1 MLGGHLKAG
10 WGASRVPG
18 PRAAE
23 AIKTTK
29 PTGERVL
36 ATLEQAETGQAK
48 YFRWFVLLTVLV
60 NASAMLSPIINN
72 GDAITYASIA
82 RHIALS
88 HDWARLILDGHDWL
102 DKPHFP
108 FWMTAI
114 SFELAGVSART
125 YILPGFIFHL
135 IGAYYTYRLAAML
148 YDKQAAMLAVLIY
161 VSIFNLMD
169 SSIEIRAEAY
179 LRAQV
184 MGACYYWWR
193 YDRQFRV
200 KYLLLGAIFTG
211 MAIMTKGIFVLLTIC
226 SGFLCLWLY
235 QKQWSKLFTFKWLA
249 ALTLSMLAAAPELIA
264 LHLQFNQLTGG
275 AEPQQPTSVFKFFFW
290 DSQFGRFLNTG
301 PIQNHSGYPFYFV
314 FAFLWGFLPWT
325 LLSFAAIYTA
335 ARDIGKSNASERSAF
350 VFLISMF
357 LCTFLMF
364 SATTFQMAYYI
375 DIILPFM
382 GILLANYLNKLTIG
396 KPLFIAQMC
405 LVAILALL
413 PILLSIYTANPGLV
427 ATIAAICSG
436 LLYYVYTTRAASLK
450 FRVIS
455 YSVLV
460 INMLFIFSTL
470 LSYLAFSRFSVAYNA
485 GKLLGTQSEI
495 PIYVYQM
502 PEVSRELALYSKA
515 PSHELDTVESLKQLQ
530 GRYYLIVQ
538 HDRARQL
545 QLQPAKINQLVSMRL
560 VVHKTGTLNK
570 LLRLAKGAW
579 PLESIDFLQS
589 VAH

>member
-1 MLGGHLKAG
+1 MKNTM
-10 WGASRVPG
+10 ST
-18 PRAAE
+18 AE
-23 AIKTTK
+23 QII
-29 PTGERVL
+29 
-36 ATLEQAETGQAK
+36 ATLEQADTGQTK
-48 YFRWFVLLTVLV
+48 HLQWFVLLTVLV

-88 HDWARLILDGHDWL
+88 HDWVRLIVDGHDWL

-114 SFELAGVSART
+114 SFDMGGVSALT

-135 IGAYYTYRLAAML
+135 IGAYYTYRLAALL
-148 YDKQAAMLAVLIY
+148 YDNKQTAMLAVLIY
-161 VSIFNLMD
+161 VSTFNLMD

-179 LRAQV
+179 LRALV
-184 MGACYYWWR
+184 VAACYYWLR

-211 MAIMTKGIFVLLTIC
+211 MAIMTKGIFVLLTIS

-235 QKQWSKLFTFKWLA
+235 QKQWSKLFTIKWLA

-264 LHLQFNQLTGG
+264 LHLQFKQLTGG
-275 AEPQQPTSVFKFFFW
+275 AGLEQPTSAFKFFFW
-290 DSQFGRFLNTG
+290 DSQFGRFFNTG
-301 PIQNHSGYPFYFV
+301 SIQNHSGYPFYFV
-314 FAFLWGFLPWT
+314 FVFLWGFLPWT
-325 LLSFAAIYTA
+325 LLSLAGIYTA
-335 ARDIGKSNASERSAF
+335 SRDIGKSTASERSAF
-350 VFLISMF
+350 IFLISMF
-357 LCTFLMF
+357 FCTFLMF

-375 DIILPFM
+375 DIILPFAA
-382 GILLANYLNKLTIG
+382 ILLANYLNKLTIRR
-396 KPLFIAQMC
+396 PLFIAQMC
-405 LVAILALL
+405 LVSIVALIPL
-413 PILLSIYTANPGLV
+413 LLSIYIANLELL
-427 ATIAAICSG
+427 ATMAAICAG
-436 LLYYVYTTRAASLK
+436 LLYYFYTTRAASLK
-450 FRVIS
+450 FRVVS

-502 PEVSRELALYSKA
+502 PEVSKELALYSKA
-515 PSHELDTVESLKQLQ
+515 PSYELDTVESLTQIQ

-538 HDRARQL
+538 HDRERQL
-545 QLQPAKINQLVSMRL
+545 QLEPAKFKQLVSMKL

-570 LLRLAKGAW
+570 LLRLAKGTW
-579 PLESIDFLQS
+579 PLESIDFLQY